1 VILSTETLPG
11 ETGPRADRRD
21 GVTRFSVVL
30 PVRNGWPYVEQCVES
45 VLAQSYPHFDL
56 IVLDNQSTDN
66 TVVWLKTKS
75 DSRIR
80 LYTSPAPLS
89 IVESWGRAKN
99 IEKHEYMT
107 LIGHDDLLD
116 PDFLATIKALIDR
129 YPDGALYQT
138 GSRLINSEGKTIRGC
153 KAVPERESAAGY
165 LKGRFLFERD
175 IFGTGFVMRS
185 ADYDALGGLPRFE
198 KLFFADD
205 ALWLSLLRRSIKAAD
220 PSEHF
225 AVRIHPD
232 SESASTPSAWSSLLT
247 GLNQFSDFLKAFVET
262 NPEARAVFDEFGAGF
277 MLTYHRNIY
286 IYALVEACQAGRP
299 IDPAATARIEASLAQ
314 TAPSCAGKL
323 HHSPKVAAVKTLNRS
338 PLRSVVPT
346 LWDIY
351 SRLKTR
357 SR

>member
-1 VILSTETLPG
+1 VILATKTVPRETAPDRG
-11 ETGPRADRRD
+11 ES
-21 GVTRFSVVL
+21 VTRFSVVL
-30 PVRNGWPYVEQCVES
+30 PVRNGWPYVERCVES

-66 TVVWLKTKS
+66 TVAWLKTKS

-107 LIGHDDLLD
+107 LIGHDDTLD
-116 PDFLATIKALIDR
+116 PDFLATIKSLIDR

-138 GSRLINSEGKTIRGC
+138 GSRLINSEGKTIRSC
-153 KAVPERESAAGY
+153 KPVPARESAAGY
-165 LKGRFLFERD
+165 LRARFLFQRD

-185 ADYDALGGLPRFE
+185 ADYDRLGGVPSFE

-205 ALWLSLLRRSIKAAD
+205 ALWLSLLGRSIKAAD
-220 PSEHF
+220 SGEHF
-225 AVRIHPD
+225 AVRIHPN
-232 SESASTPSAWSSLLT
+232 SESASMPSAWSSLLT
-247 GLNQFSDFLKAFVET
+247 GLNQFSEFLKTFIQT
-262 NPEARAVFDEFGAGF
+262 NPEARAVFDEFGDGF

-286 IYALVEACQAGRP
+286 IFALVEASQAGRR
-299 IDPAATARIEASLAQ
+299 IDPAATARIEASLAK
-314 TAPSCAGKL
+314 TVPSCAGKL
-323 HHSPKVAAVKTLNRS
+323 HLSPKVAAVETLNRS
-338 PLRSVVPT
+338 PLRSVVPV
-346 LWDIY
+346 LWGMY